1 MKKTFLVFII
11 ILFSSTAALAFE
23 VIYPEAV
30 YSDKSIKAIYEK
42 ANINKPV
49 FVMDHLGSETGGTKF
64 ICNILNNQLSQEEIA
79 KFERTK
85 EMKVTKMRNPN
96 INSSEVIYS
105 DKFVKSIYEK
115 TNINKPAFVM
125 DHLGSQAGST
135 KFMNRILNTH
145 FSPEEVSKFEHE
157 KK

>member
-1 MKKTFLVFII
+1 MKKTFLVLII

-23 VIYPEAV
+23 VIYPEVV

-49 FVMDHLGSETGGTKF
+49 FIVDHLSSETGSTKF
-64 ICNILNNQLSQEEIA
+64 ICNILNKHLSQEEIA

-85 EMKVTKMRNPN
+85 ETKVPEVRNSN

-135 KFMNRILNTH
+135 KFMNRILSTH
-145 FSPEEVSKFEHE
+145 LSPEKVSIEHE